1 MGPVLSEG
9 LGVNIWSLLVM
20 ASLIG
25 SANLHPKCASDF
37 SRSIIAR
44 ILRNAPRAATP
55 GNKLPI
61 RSFNTQTG
69 KPEML
74 IITPEARPNHF
85 VRPNMD
91 DVFVMSGAFFVFTH
105 FISFQNRTHTQI
117 AGEFTYCRGKG
128 QFLPEDVLHCPHL
141 MALATRLVCA
151 PHEIPARHLMG
162 FYQLIPNQPYP
173 VFRGANTDPRHPVP
187 LEGSLRVGGGRATFR
202 LGVGGAEE
210 HCDLFSWEQHLSDLG
225 LVVLPL
231 VARLGA
237 AVWTS
242 PARTAFGCLVP
253 PDGSTCNFD
262 PVGIQY
268 LSRHTDPD
276 TPQTKHGVLDAMALL
291 VPIGTLVCIAPHSDA
306 WIALQPKFPPGIAP
320 DRLARTGVRAR
331 LTVPPSTRGGRIGK
345 LYLAVPQRA
354 RFLGEAAPPPIT
366 VEVDPW
372 EIVPNS
378 ARPAPLDEIRE
389 LIA

>member
-9 LGVNIWSLLVM
+9 LGINLWSLLVM

-37 SRSIIAR
+37 SRSILCR
-44 ILRNAPRAATP
+44 ILRNAPRGATP

-61 RSFNTQTG
+61 RSFNTQSG

-74 IITPEARPNHF
+74 IVSPDARPDHF

-91 DVFVMSGAFFVFTH
+91 DVFAT
-105 FISFQNRTHTQI
+105 T
-117 AGEFTYCRGKG
+117 GEFTYCRGKG

-141 MALATRLVCA
+141 MALAGRLVCS
-151 PHEIPARHLMG
+151 PHEIPARQLQG
-162 FYQLIPNQPYP
+162 CYQLIPGQPYP
-173 VFRGANTDPRHPVP
+173 VYRGADTDPRSPVP
-187 LEGSLRVGGGRATFR
+187 LEGSLCIAAGRATFR
-202 LGVGGAEE
+202 LTVAGHQEQ
-210 HCDLFSWEQHLSDLG
+210 CDLFSWEQRLSDLG

-231 VARLGA
+231 IARLGA
-237 AVWTS
+237 AVWAS
-242 PARTAFGCLVP
+242 SERQAFGCLVP
-253 PDGSTCNFD
+253 REGATGNFD

-268 LSRHTDPD
+268 LSLQSEGAP
-276 TPQTKHGVLDAMALL
+276 PAQHGVVETMALL
-291 VPIGTLVCIAPHSDA
+291 VPIGTPVCIAPNTPA
-306 WIALQPKFPPGIAP
+306 WAALQPKFPPGIAA
-320 DRLARTGVRAR
+320 DRLDRTGVRGR
-331 LTVPPSTRGGRIGK
+331 LTVPPSTRGGRVGK

-372 EIVPNS
+372 EIVPNT

-389 LIA
+389 LVVGA